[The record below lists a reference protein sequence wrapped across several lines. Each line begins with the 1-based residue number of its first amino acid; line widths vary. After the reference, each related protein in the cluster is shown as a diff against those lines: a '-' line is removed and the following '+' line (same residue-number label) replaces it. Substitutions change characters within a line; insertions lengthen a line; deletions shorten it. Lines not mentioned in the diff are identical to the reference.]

1 MAKHGYESLE
11 RLVRDGA
18 EYATGAGEPIAN
30 LVRRC
35 ASSTVVPSVALLN
48 MSSDRAIE
56 ALAERIAQRAEIRPR
71 RPLIVGLS
79 GAQGSGKSTLAR
91 RLAQIL
97 KRRGLAVAAFSLD
110 DVYLPRVDR
119 EHLARTVH
127 PLLATRGVPGTHDVA
142 LAMQVL
148 AALGEPGTVRL
159 PVFDKAIDDR
169 RPPSDW
175 LAVDAPVDAVL
186 FDGWCVGAVPQE
198 EAALAEPVNA
208 LEREEDP
215 DGVWRR
221 FVNRALASDYR
232 ELFAKIDLLIMLAA
246 PSFDVVYRWR
256 LQQEDELRHRI
267 AEQGGDGSRVMTE
280 RQLERFIAHYERLTR
295 HMLDEMPARAGIVVR
310 LDPQR
315 RMTLEA

>member
-1 MAKHGYESLE
+1 
-11 RLVRDGA
+11 
-18 EYATGAGEPIAN
+18 
-30 LVRRC
+30 
-35 ASSTVVPSVALLN
+35 
-48 MSSDRAIE
+48 
-56 ALAERIAQRAEIRPR
+56 
-71 RPLIVGLS
+71 
-79 GAQGSGKSTLAR
+79 
-91 RLAQIL
+91 
-97 KRRGLAVAAFSLD
+97 
-110 DVYLPRVDR
+110 
-119 EHLARTVH
+119 
-127 PLLATRGVPGTHDVA
+127 
-142 LAMQVL
+142 
-148 AALGEPGTVRL
+148 
-159 PVFDKAIDDR
+159 
-169 RPPSDW
+169 
-175 LAVDAPVDAVL
+175 VL
-186 FDGWCVGAVPQE
+186 FEGWCVGAVPQE